1 MQQAARLLDPKKR
14 LRAYG
19 ELDADLARDAA
30 PVAALTIANE
40 ATFVSERV
48 VCLTLRPVLDLATVC
63 LKGQQ
68 RRLRRLYADPDEA
81 VGDCNAGRG
90 ISDLD
95 RLDDGIR
102 LRGDASERAI
112 PRVRHPY

>member
-48 VCLTLRPVLDLATVC
+48 GCITLRPVLDLATVC
-63 LKGQQ
+63 LKG
-68 RRLRRLYADPDEA
+68 
-81 VGDCNAGRG
+81 
-90 ISDLD
+90 
-95 RLDDGIR
+95 
-102 LRGDASERAI
+102 
-112 PRVRHPY
+112 